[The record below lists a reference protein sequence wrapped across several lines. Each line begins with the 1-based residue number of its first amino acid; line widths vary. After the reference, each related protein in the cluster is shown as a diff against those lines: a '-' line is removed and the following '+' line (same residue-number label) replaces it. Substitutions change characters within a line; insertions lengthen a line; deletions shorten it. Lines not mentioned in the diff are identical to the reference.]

1 MAGKVALIT
10 GVTGQDGSYLARLLL
25 DKGYEVHGLD
35 RPDATSNTERIQD
48 LCDGAHPRFALHH
61 GDVTE
66 TTELVRLLRDV
77 KPAELYNL
85 AAQSHVQVSFG
96 TPLSTANINAL
107 GALRLLEVIRL
118 LGQER
123 DIRFYQASTSE
134 MFGRAREVPQ
144 NESTP
149 FYPRS
154 PYAVAKLY
162 AHWTVVNYREAHGLH
177 ASNGILFNHES
188 PVRGEKFVTR
198 KITRAAAA
206 ISLGQQDL
214 LELGN
219 LDAFRD
225 WGHARDYV
233 EGMWMM
239 LQQEEPDDYV
249 LATGV
254 ATQVRTFVEWAFD
267 DVGIAIEWKGE
278 GVDEKGYDS
287 RTGALRVAVDPRFF
301 RPAEVDLIVGDA
313 TKAITRLGWSPKVS
327 ARELAREMV
336 SADVEALRQAA

>member
-1 MAGKVALIT
+1 
-10 GVTGQDGSYLARLLL
+10 
-25 DKGYEVHGLD
+25 
-35 RPDATSNTERIQD
+35 
-48 LCDGAHPRFALHH
+48 
-61 GDVTE
+61 
-66 TTELVRLLRDV
+66 
-77 KPAELYNL
+77 
-85 AAQSHVQVSFG
+85 
-96 TPLSTANINAL
+96 
-107 GALRLLEVIRL
+107 
-118 LGQER
+118 
-123 DIRFYQASTSE
+123 
-134 MFGRAREVPQ
+134 
-144 NESTP
+144 
-149 FYPRS
+149 
-154 PYAVAKLY
+154 
-162 AHWTVVNYREAHGLH
+162 
-177 ASNGILFNHES
+177 
-188 PVRGEKFVTR
+188 
-198 KITRAAAA
+198 
-206 ISLGQQDL
+206 L